1 MPYAPIC
8 AICKEP
14 VALEESKTDEHGH
27 AVHENCYIWTVE
39 LKKPRKRITQI
50 DAQPRP
56 SGLRASSAQ
65 RMLL

>member
-14 VALEESKTDEHGH
+14 VALAESKTDEHGH

-39 LKKPRKRITQI
+39 LRKPRKRITQI

-56 SGLRASSAQ
+56 SGLRASIAQ